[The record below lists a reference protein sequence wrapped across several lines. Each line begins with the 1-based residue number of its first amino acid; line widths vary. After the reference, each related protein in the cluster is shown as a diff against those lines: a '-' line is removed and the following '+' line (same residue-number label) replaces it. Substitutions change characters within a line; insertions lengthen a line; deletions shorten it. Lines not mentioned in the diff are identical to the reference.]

1 MALLAIV
8 FFLIDLSVGQALY
21 TPGQILRALWD
32 SDAKLGVQVILWDIR
47 LPVALSALVVGA
59 SLSIAGVQMQ
69 TVLNNPLASPFT
81 LGLSAAASFGAAIGL
96 VLGVSILPAA
106 AVAFAIPANAFLV
119 SMAASM
125 FIHRM
130 SRRRGIS
137 TEMIVLL
144 GTTLVFTF
152 GALLEAL
159 QYVAPDQA
167 LSAVVFWTMGSLSR
181 GNWLKLAIMGVV
193 LAVVWIVFAKQAW
206 AMTALRLGEARANS
220 LGVPVDRLRLQGIL
234 LGSLLASV
242 CVSFVGTIGFV
253 GLVGPHVARM
263 LIGEDQ
269 RYLLPA
275 SALCGAA
282 MLSGASVLSKSL
294 LPGQTLPIGIVTSL
308 VGVPLFFILILRTR
322 AS

>member
-1 MALLAIV
+1 MAAAALASFLL
-8 FFLIDLSVGQALY
+8 DLSLGQALY
-21 TPGQILRALWD
+21 PTGRILAALWD
-32 SDAKLGVQVILWDIR
+32 RDAAPALQVILWDIR

-59 SLSIAGVQMQ
+59 SLALAGVQMQ

-81 LGLSAAASFGAAIGL
+81 LGLSAAASFGAALGL
-96 VLGVSILPAA
+96 VLGVNILPAS
-106 AVAFAIPANAFLV
+106 AVAFAIPANALLV
-119 SMAASM
+119 SMAAAL
-125 FIHRM
+125 FIHRL
-130 SRRRGIS
+130 SRRRSIT

-181 GNWLKLAIMGVV
+181 ANWPKLAIMGTL
-193 LAVVWIVFAKQAW
+193 LAAAWIAFARQAW
-206 AMTALRLGEARANS
+206 AMTALRLGEARAAS
-220 LGVPVDRLRLQGIL
+220 LGVPVERLRLRAIL

-253 GLVGPHVARM
+253 GLVGPHMARM

-282 MLSGASVLSKSL
+282 MLSAASVLSKCL

-308 VGVPLFFILILRTR
+308 VGVPLFFTLILRKR
-322 AS
+322 PQ